1 MSRRRPRIGKAQD
14 LVGSACRLATLACPP
29 GAPFRAFVAVI
40 ETPPAALPASNRI
53 GARIVAG
60 LGSTEEDA
68 RLRTLAEGVERDGAT
83 YRGDERTVR
92 RSPAQMDAATSTKIN
107 RMLQISPSQEAG
119 RALWNLRHP
128 GRHEVPPPVNPQ
140 AAVDWIEAADGAWF
154 PAGLVLLG
162 HPDRLRAPWAHAH
175 TSGLAFGWST
185 DDAHLRALLELVER
199 DAVAMWWYHR
209 ISRPTA
215 TIPQT
220 TWVRD
225 IEVWLSRQSRHLSFL
240 DLTHDL
246 RIPVVAA
253 VSWTDA
259 GQRPIIGTGAGTSL
273 LEAAE
278 TALRENLLA
287 MLNLARL
294 EDTAIKRGAASLDH
308 DAAVLLAWHQAT
320 TVENTMWLTPSNAAA
335 PVEPLLA
342 KQPHDVRSMWHE
354 LMARLGRTDLTP
366 LIFDLSRGRA
376 VGAVTRVIV
385 PSLRTTL
392 ARFGEGRLYE
402 VPVRLGWTNGP
413 KGEESLNPE
422 PYPF

>member
-1 MSRRRPRIGKAQD
+1 
-14 LVGSACRLATLACPP
+14 
-29 GAPFRAFVAVI
+29 
-40 ETPPAALPASNRI
+40 
-53 GARIVAG
+53 
-60 LGSTEEDA
+60 
-68 RLRTLAEGVERDGAT
+68 
-83 YRGDERTVR
+83 
-92 RSPAQMDAATSTKIN
+92 
-107 RMLQISPSQEAG
+107 
-119 RALWNLRHP
+119 
-128 GRHEVPPPVNPQ
+128 
-140 AAVDWIEAADGAWF
+140 
-154 PAGLVLLG
+154 
-162 HPDRLRAPWAHAH
+162 
-175 TSGLAFGWST
+175 
-185 DDAHLRALLELVER
+185 
-199 DAVAMWWYHR
+199 
-209 ISRPTA
+209 
-215 TIPQT
+215 
-220 TWVRD
+220 
-225 IEVWLSRQSRHLSFL
+225 
-240 DLTHDL
+240 
-246 RIPVVAA
+246 